1 MNKNCLFF
9 DNLLLITI
17 TIIVV
22 IITVIIIIII
32 IIIINIVIITNIVY
46 NIREIVI
53 DALREFAYAPE
64 QY

>member
-1 MNKNCLFF
+1 M
-9 DNLLLITI
+9 TR
-17 TIIVV
+17 V
-22 IITVIIIIII
+22 INTVIIIIII
-32 IIIINIVIITNIVY
+32 IIITNILIITNIVY